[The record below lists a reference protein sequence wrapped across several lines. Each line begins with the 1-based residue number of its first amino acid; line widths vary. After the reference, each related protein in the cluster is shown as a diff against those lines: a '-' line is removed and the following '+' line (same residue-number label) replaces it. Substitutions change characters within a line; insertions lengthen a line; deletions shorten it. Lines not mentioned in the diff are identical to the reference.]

1 MRIAIYGK
9 NSATANAQ
17 TVNALVQQ
25 LSAAGA
31 HITICHHLQN
41 LPGLTTGSHISFFT
55 THTEIADCNYLIS
68 IGGDGTLLDATTL
81 VRNTGI
87 PILGLNT
94 GRLGFLTEFSK
105 TELAEAAQAL
115 IDKNYSI
122 DSRSLLK
129 VESPENDYDGYPYAL
144 NELTVHKKDTT
155 SMITVNVFMNDLLL
169 NSYWADGLIISTPT
183 GSTAYSLS
191 CGGPILT
198 PESENFVIT
207 PIAPHNLNVRPLVIP
222 DNCVLRLQVE
232 SRSNDFLASLD
243 SRSEGLSTTED
254 IIVSKANFNINLIR
268 RPSQDFLSTLR
279 NKLMWGLDK
288 RN

>member
-17 TVNALVQQ
+17 TVNALVER
-25 LSAAGA
+25 LLAAGA
-31 HITICHHLQN
+31 NITISHHLKN
-41 LPGLTTGSHISFFT
+41 LPGLIQGSNISFFS
-55 THTEIADCNYLIS
+55 THAEIANSTHLIS

-105 TELAEAAQAL
+105 TEIAEAAQAL

-129 VESPENDYDGYPYAL
+129 VETPENNYDGYPFAL

-155 SMITVNVFMNDLLL
+155 SMVTVNVFMNDLLL

-207 PIAPHNLNVRPLVIP
+207 PIAPHNLNVRPLVVP
-222 DNCVLRLQVE
+222 DSGVLRLNVE

-243 SRSEGLSTTED
+243 SRSEGLSTSQD
-254 IIVSKANFNINLIR
+254 IVVSKADFNINLIR
-268 RPSQDFLSTLR
+268 RPGQDFLSTLR

>member
-9 NSATANAQ
+9 NSATANAT
-17 TVNALVQQ
+17 TVNALAKR
-25 LSAAGA
+25 LLGAGA
-31 HITICHHLQN
+31 EVTLFSFLQN
-41 LPGLTTGSHISFFT
+41 LPGLMADKGISFFAT
-55 THTEIADCNYLIS
+55 PAEISNCNYLIS
-68 IGGDGTLLDATTL
+68 IGGDGTLLDATTF
-81 VRNTGI
+81 VRNSGV

-94 GRLGFLTEFSK
+94 GRLGFLTEFNK
-105 TELAEAAQAL
+105 DEIDAAAQAL
-115 IDKNYSI
+115 IDGTFLI
-122 DSRSLLK
+122 DKRSLLK
-129 VESPENDYDGYPYAL
+129 VESAENNYDGYPFAL

-155 SMITVNVFMNDLLL
+155 SMVTVNVYLNNLLL

-222 DNCVLRLQVE
+222 DSGVLRLNIE

-243 SRSEGLSTTED
+243 SRSEGLTTASD
-254 IIVSKANFNINLIR
+254 IVVSKADFYINLIR
-268 RPSQDFLSTLR
+268 RPGQDFLSTLR